1 MNLNL
6 EKTDLVVLSACE
18 TGLGEVELGEGV
30 FGLQRSFVVAGAKS
44 IIVSLFKVSDE
55 FTTELMNNFY
65 RHWNEKKSASE
76 AFTMAKKDILS
87 KYNNPKLW
95 GAFVMIGE

>member
-6 EKTDLVVLSACE
+6 EETDLVVLSACE
-18 TGLGEVELGEGV
+18 TGLGEIELGEGV
-30 FGLQRSFVVAGAKS
+30 FGLQRSFVVAGAKN
-44 IIVSLFKVSDE
+44 IIVSLFKVSDKV
-55 FTTELMNNFY
+55 TTELMNSFY
-65 RHWNEKKSASE
+65 KHWNENRSASE
-76 AFTMAKKDILS
+76 AFILAKSEIMK